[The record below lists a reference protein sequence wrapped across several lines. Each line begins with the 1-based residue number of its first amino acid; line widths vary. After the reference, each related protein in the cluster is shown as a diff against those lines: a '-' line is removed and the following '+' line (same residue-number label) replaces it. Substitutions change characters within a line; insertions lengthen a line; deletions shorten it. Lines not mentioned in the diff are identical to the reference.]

1 MATALDALKP
11 RDLELGPFAPTLA
24 LAPGDGGGIT
34 VDQLRSKVEA
44 LGLPPGPWKHWRLAR
59 DEDGVAWLL
68 IDRQGA
74 SANTLS
80 EEVINELAD
89 VLGTIEN
96 DPPKA
101 LVIRSAKPGGFIAG
115 ADVSEFRSTA
125 APPDIEARLK
135 RAHDVVD
142 RLDRLSIPTIAVIH
156 GYCLG
161 GGLELALACD
171 YRIATE
177 DARLGFP
184 EVLLGLHPGLGGT
197 VRLPRLINPI
207 EAMTMMLTG
216 RTLRARRA
224 KSLGLVDAVVPERH
238 VRAAANDAA
247 ARKLRTARTQW
258 PVVLFN
264 SAPARALLAMR
275 MRKETQRK
283 APQDHYP
290 APYALIDLWET
301 HGGDPAAMQ
310 KAEIAS
316 FARLIVTSTSQNLVR
331 VFFLREKMKK
341 LATGDWD
348 GKRVHVI
355 GAGAMGGDIA
365 AWCAWHGFTVSLG
378 DMRPE
383 AVAGAIKRAAELYGK
398 IGHKGSEIRDALD
411 RLTPDLTGDGV
422 RSANLVI
429 EAVPERLDLKQH
441 VYAMVEQQMRSD
453 AILATNT
460 SSIALEELRTSL
472 RRPDR
477 FVGLHFFNPV
487 SRMQLVEVVSH
498 DAVAP
503 NVLSAANAFLGRI
516 DRLPT
521 PVKSAPGFLVNRA
534 LMPYMTEAF
543 IMLDQGTPKEMI
555 DAAAERFGMPMGPIE
570 LADEV
575 GLDICV
581 SVADHL
587 RGALK
592 PSPDGRDMF
601 ERAIPD
607 VPQWL
612 KDKVARGELGKKT
625 GKGLYEWKNGK
636 AVKTPPAP
644 SSASA
649 AEAGAGPSA
658 AGQRRDPVDYAE
670 MTDRLILPM
679 VDACVARL
687 RQRVVADEETVD
699 GAMIFGTGFAPF
711 RGGPLHYAR
720 TRGVANVLQ
729 ALEQLTAKYGER
741 FRPDPGW
748 SQLA

>member
-1 MATALDALKP
+1 MTTALELLKP
-11 RDLELGPFAPTLA
+11 RDLELGPFTPASDDA
-24 LAPGDGGGIT
+24 DEQAAGADGGIT
-34 VDQLRSKVEA
+34 VDQLRRKVEA
-44 LGLPPGPWKHWRLAR
+44 LSVPPGPWKNWRLAR
-59 DEDGVAWLL
+59 DEDGIAWLL
-68 IDRQGA
+68 IDKQGS

-80 EEVINELAD
+80 EDVVRELGD
-89 VLGTIEN
+89 VLSVIEN
-96 DPPKA
+96 VPPKA
-101 LVIRSAKPGGFIAG
+101 LVIRSAKRGGFIAG
-115 ADVSEFRSTA
+115 ADVGEFRGSA
-125 APPDIEARLK
+125 APNDIEARLK
-135 RAHDVVD
+135 LAHDVVD
-142 RLDRLSIPTIAVIH
+142 RLDRLNVPTVAVIH

-161 GGLELALACD
+161 GGLEVALACD

-216 RTLRARRA
+216 RSLRARRA
-224 KSLGLVDAVVPERH
+224 KSLGLVDAVTQERH
-238 VRAAANDAA
+238 VYAAVRDVA
-247 ARKLRTARTQW
+247 ARKLKTARPRWSIT
-258 PVVLFN
+258 LFN
-264 SAPARALLAMR
+264 SGPARALLAAR
-275 MRKETQRK
+275 MRKETKAK
-283 APQDHYP
+283 APPEHYP

-316 FARLIVTSTSQNLVR
+316 FARLIVTSTAQNLVR
-331 VFFLREKMKK
+331 VFFLRERMKA
-341 LATGDWD
+341 LAD
-348 GKRVHVI
+348 GKWPGTRVHVI

-365 AWCAWHGFTVSLG
+365 AWCAWHGLTVSLG
-378 DMRPE
+378 DVKAEPI
-383 AVAGAIKRAAELYGK
+383 AGAIKRAADLYKK
-398 IGHKGSEIRDALD
+398 IGHKGTDIRDALD
-411 RLTPDLTGDGV
+411 RLVPDLRSDGI
-422 RSANLVI
+422 RSADLVI
-429 EAVPERLDLKQH
+429 EAAPERLDLKQRI
-441 VYAMVEQQMRSD
+441 YAAAEQQMRSD

-460 SSIALEELRTSL
+460 SSIALEQLRTGL

-477 FVGLHFFNPV
+477 FIGLHFFNPV

-498 DAVAP
+498 DAVDP
-503 NVLSAANAFLGRI
+503 SVLTAANAFLGRI

-521 PVKSAPGFLVNRA
+521 PVKSSPGFLVNRA
-534 LMPYMTEAF
+534 LMPYMMEAF
-543 IMLDQGTPKEMI
+543 IMLDAGTPKETI
-555 DAAAERFGMPMGPIE
+555 DAAAEQFGMPMGPIE

-575 GLDICV
+575 GLDICL
-581 SVADHL
+581 SVAEHL

-592 PSPDGRDMF
+592 PSADGRDMF
-601 ERAIPD
+601 ERPLPE

-612 KDKVARGELGKKT
+612 QDKVKKGELGRKT

-636 AVKTPPAP
+636 AVKHPPAAAP
-644 SSASA
+644 EGADKAHA
-649 AEAGAGPSA
+649 AE
-658 AGQRRDPVDYAE
+658 DLAE

-679 VDACVARL
+679 VDACVACL

-720 TRGVANVLQ
+720 TRGVPNVLQ
-729 ALEQLTAKYGER
+729 ALERLAAKYGER